1 MAVEGVFRDHWGRVL
16 ATLVGMFRDIELA
29 EDVAQEAFAIA
40 AERWPRDGEPANPT
54 AWLIT
59 IMSRSPWKRVASA
72 QSTCSS
78 ENTSMSSSKTNTF
91 LV

>member
-40 AERWPRDGEPANPT
+40 AERWPGTASPPT
-54 AWLIT
+54 
-59 IMSRSPWKRVASA
+59 RPPG
-72 QSTCSS
+72 
-78 ENTSMSSSKTNTF
+78 
-91 LV
+91 